1 MKYRLLSKEE
11 QVGFEEEFIKFL
23 AVNGID
29 APLWEEMKTTQK
41 DKVNTIFESFS
52 DFIFEQ
58 ILNKIQYLEY
68 FNGKNLMVF
77 KCGSASISMIWLESE
92 DEYPSIQEMLDGLQT
107 NTDKFKI
114 SKEEKAY
121 HPDRNTELFK
131 MAESGVK
138 ITGNQLYE
146 LLQGFVDNGE

>member
-11 QVGFEEEFIKFL
+11 QVGFEEEFIRYL

-41 DKVNTIFESFS
+41 DKANAIFESFS

-77 KCGSASISMIWLESE
+77 KCDPEVISLIWLES
-92 DEYPSIQEMLDGLQT
+92 DDQYASIREMLDCLQT
-107 NTDKFKI
+107 NTGRFKI
-114 SKEEKAY
+114 SKEEKVY
-121 HPDRNTELFK
+121 HPDRNSELFK

-138 ITGNQLYE
+138 ITDNQLYE
-146 LLQGFVDNGE
+146 LLQGLVDNSK